1 MNIPESALRPFEPH
15 GVPTLV
21 MVRQGN
27 NPALLARIFRA
38 IDATFVDIRRKW
50 AILQHYREHDYPTDG
65 LELDEDTL
73 RLRAVFAGGEHVE
86 CNITEQD
93 DWLYVSISFNVPG
106 ETSRYGSTMEHPD
119 GDTYY

>member
-1 MNIPESALRPFEPH
+1 MNIPESAIEPF
-15 GVPTLV
+15 GYDIPTLV

-27 NPALLARIFRA
+27 NPALIARIFKA
-38 IDATFVDIRRKW
+38 IDATFVDVRRKW
-50 AILQHYREHDYPTDG
+50 AILQHYREHGFSTDG

-73 RLRAVFAGGEHVE
+73 RLRAVFAGGERVE
-86 CNITEQD
+86 CNITEWD
-93 DWLYVSISFNVPG
+93 DGLHMSISFNVPG